1 MSIAMFYCH
10 AFFLSSIGSNVFACC
25 IDVGGIM
32 QSQERYMRDELM
44 CHDLAA
50 SMERATFPITTNSY
64 QFHVH
69 FERMEL
75 LDLSSEFMTQIPR
88 IWELEMTRT
97 HAAHTQTHWHTDHKW
112 MHIDS
117 IRLDKSHKYHLMA
130 SKSCHCA

>member
-1 MSIAMFYCH
+1 
-10 AFFLSSIGSNVFACC
+10 
-25 IDVGGIM
+25 M

-50 SMERATFPITTNSY
+50 STERATFPITTNSY

-75 LDLSSEFMTQIPR
+75 LDLNSEFMTQIPR

-97 HAAHTQTHWHTDHKW
+97 HAAHR
-112 MHIDS
+112 HIGIRIINGCIS
-117 IRLDKSHKYHLMA
+117 IRFGWISRINII
-130 SKSCHCA
+130 